1 MKIARYISDLLYEHE
16 CVVIPGL
23 GGFISK
29 DHSAVIHPLKHQF
42 KPPYREIVFNPHLR
56 ANDGLL
62 LSLIARSENISYQ
75 DAKSNLDRFV
85 HKCIDGLT
93 KGHRINFR
101 NIGAL
106 AYNHEKQIVFI
117 ADENQN
123 FMASSFGLGSFVSPA
138 ITREGLPEKIEN
150 KIFRKNQETAENNE
164 PVKKPAQTG
173 QRPIQK
179 KVTPHKMVASK
190 RPNPYVRQVM
200 FIGGLVFM
208 MGVGWAY
215 MHRDAVKY
223 YYNSYAGLVPFFYS
237 SPNDYIAL
245 HSEKFPMEKIIPKV
259 KALNAIENKS
269 VETPIVVENNL
280 EPAPIITENIQDSVY
295 QQETTTLYDLPV
307 QNEDF
312 AENVNEQIAENTQ
325 AVVENAPEP
334 EPEPEVEIVIS
345 EPQGPQYLIIA
356 GAFREKANAD
366 KLILE
371 LRAKG
376 YTAEHAGQNKRG
388 LWMVSVERFDQ
399 INKAKDRL
407 VVIRKEESEDYWLL
421 KI

>member
-75 DAKSNLDRFV
+75 DAKSNLDRFI
-85 HKCIDGLT
+85 HKCIDGLN

-106 AYNHEKQIVFI
+106 TFNQDKQIVFI
-117 ADENQN
+117 PDETQN
-123 FMASSFGLGSFVSPA
+123 FMASSFGLSSFVSPA
-138 ITREGLPEKIEN
+138 IAREGLPEKIEN
-150 KIFRKNQETAENNE
+150 KIFRKNQEITESPE
-164 PVKKPAQTG
+164 P
-173 QRPIQK
+173 QK
-179 KVTPHKMVASK
+179 KVIQTGKGPSQRKGIPQKMVASK
-190 RPNPYVRQVM
+190 RPNPYVRQLM

-223 YYNSYAGLVPFFYS
+223 YYNSYAGLVPFFYA

-245 HSEKFPMEKIIPKV
+245 HSEKFPMEKILPKV
-259 KALNAIENKS
+259 QALNTIENRSEKAAIE
-269 VETPIVVENNL
+269 VENNL
-280 EPAPIITENIQDSVY
+280 EPAPIITDNIQDSVY
-295 QQETTTLYDLPV
+295 QQETVNLSDLPV
-307 QNEDF
+307 QNEDVSEIV
-312 AENVNEQIAENTQ
+312 ADQIVENTQ
-325 AVVENAPEP
+325 PIIESEP
-334 EPEPEVEIVIS
+334 EPEPEIIIS

-356 GAFREKANAD
+356 GAFREKTNAD
-366 KLILE
+366 KLVLE

-376 YTAEHAGQNKRG
+376 YTAEHVGQNKRG

-399 INKAKDRL
+399 LNQAKDRL
-407 VVIRKEESEDYWLL
+407 AVIRKEESADYWLL